1 MNTDVVNKLTES
13 GVIDHMLERIVEQ
26 HTKLFQGVGRA
37 KIEPIHIYMDS
48 TVKPTQQKQRKV
60 AIYYLKRFERHLK
73 ELKDNEIVS
82 GPLDSEDA
90 TGWISN
96 PVITGKRC
104 DSEQIRINLDLRE
117 MEKAAKPSHFLMLT
131 SEDLQHKFEDSDT
144 YSVLDMNHAYHQF
157 ALDKASKH
165 LFVFYTP
172 WGLYKYNRLA
182 MGIHTVSSECQEKL
196 RLVLHGLEGV
206 QQI

>member
-1 MNTDVVNKLTES
+1 MNKDGKVNTDVVNKLTES

-60 AIYYLKRFERHLK
+60 AIHYLKRFERHLK
-73 ELKDNEIVS
+73 ELKDNEIMS

-96 PVITGKRC
+96 PMIT
-104 DSEQIRINLDLRE
+104 
-117 MEKAAKPSHFLMLT
+117 
-131 SEDLQHKFEDSDT
+131 
-144 YSVLDMNHAYHQF
+144 
-157 ALDKASKH
+157 
-165 LFVFYTP
+165 
-172 WGLYKYNRLA
+172 
-182 MGIHTVSSECQEKL
+182 
-196 RLVLHGLEGV
+196 
-206 QQI
+206 